1 MTVCS
6 WRQALRQ
13 RWAWYAGLALSV
25 VWLAFLLSNVPG
37 KHGAFL
43 SNATAPNQ
51 RGAHSDRWS
60 YAATMPGVIL
70 YYLRLLAWPDPLVFD
85 YKWPVAATWTA
96 IAVPGVVVAAA
107 LLAAGWGFMRRQAW
121 AYPIAWYLI
130 VLSPSS
136 SLAPLYDDYIAEYR
150 VYLPSVG
157 PVVLVVCCAW
167 LVLRKIVDAVPRRTL
182 VGTLAGAVVV
192 CTLGGLTWARNVDYR
207 TELSLW
213 QDTAAKAPN
222 NERALWGFADALQKQ
237 GRYDEAIEEYRQAL
251 RLHPDNVLVLS
262 NLGVALAK
270 QGHLAE
276 AIEQFREILRT
287 NPNNADAHYNVG
299 IALAQQGHPEQA
311 VQEYKEVL
319 RLNPNDVRAY
329 NNLAV
334 ALANLGDREGSLKA
348 LRQALAIDSG
358 NVDARNNIKILETG
372 TNGGK

>member
-1 MTVCS
+1 
-6 WRQALRQ
+6 
-13 RWAWYAGLALSV
+13 
-25 VWLAFLLSNVPG
+25 
-37 KHGAFL
+37 
-43 SNATAPNQ
+43 
-51 RGAHSDRWS
+51 
-60 YAATMPGVIL
+60 
-70 YYLRLLAWPDPLVFD
+70 LAWPEPLVFD

-96 IAVPGVVVAAA
+96 VGLPGVVVAGA
-107 LLAAGWGFMRRQAW
+107 LLAAAWGFMRRQAW

-157 PVVLVVCCAW
+157 PIVLVVCGAW
-167 LVLRKIVDAVPRRTL
+167 LLLRKIVGSVPRRAF
-182 VGTLAGAVVV
+182 VGTLVGAVVV
-192 CTLGGLTWARNVDYR
+192 CTLGGLTWARNIDYR

-213 QDTAAKAPN
+213 RDTAAKASN
-222 NERALWGFADALQKQ
+222 NERALWGFGDALQKQ
-237 GRYDEAIEEYRQAL
+237 GQYDEAIKEYREAL

-270 QGHLAE
+270 QGHLDE
-276 AIEQFREILRT
+276 AIEQFREVLRT
-287 NPNNADAHYNVG
+287 APNNADAHYNVG

-311 VQEYKEVL
+311 LQEYNEVL

-348 LRQALAIDSG
+348 LRQALAIDP
-358 NVDARNNIKILETG
+358 NNADARNNIRALEAG
-372 TNGGK
+372 NKSGD